1 MSNDIQGRKLHA
13 GVAMSYESGE
23 KIQKISAAAPDFIN
37 TNEGHVLSISDYEKM
52 LYDYRLRDFPIQVNM
67 NSVEAMGYPHNFNE
81 QNKIPSNTVAMNPKY
96 GNGSAGTPDYSKTAT
111 DTDYGRDNWK
121 KVFVKLYGNSIQ
133 YDWFARKYEERYGS
147 FEDLVVKD
155 YNDMIVDFNRVTAD
169 AFFNGTSTS
178 VENDETVSLQYCGI
192 LKQITDITS
201 ITAGSNLFDAINT
214 KFTQQMARLDYSAE
228 PDVIVMHPSTYDI
241 LVKQERDRTI
251 NLNSITSEIVPGWK
265 VPALNT
271 YVKTFPIMLSKFVRP
286 VADAVTPTK
295 YTHKILML
303 NQSMID
309 RIWMFNDGPLFFTWA
324 DANEPNANTRLLT
337 NKSMMSYENYVLRG
351 PQTGA
356 HLMFTYDVPVA

>member
-1 MSNDIQGRKLHA
+1 MAKN
-13 GVAMSYESGE
+13 
-23 KIQKISAAAPDFIN
+23 
-37 TNEGHVLSISDYEKM
+37 
-52 LYDYRLRDFPIQVNM
+52 
-67 NSVEAMGYPHNFNE
+67 
-81 QNKIPSNTVAMNPKY
+81 
-96 GNGSAGTPDYSKTAT
+96 NG
-111 DTDYGRDNWK
+111 K

-192 LKQITDITS
+192 LNQITDITS
-201 ITAGSNLFDAINT
+201 ITAGSNLFDAINA
-214 KFTQQMARLDYSAE
+214 KFTQQMARLDYSTE
-228 PDVIVMHPSTYDI
+228 PDVIIMHPSTYDI